1 MKEFKLPDVKAPR
14 FRPEVYNVLNKE
26 FIESF
31 KKNHPKYKHVED
43 EVLRKIIKTF
53 NKTIAQSVV
62 DLRDGVQLP
71 EQIGWLFIGT
81 CQASKKRNIDFSKS
95 RTYGV
100 SVENKNWASDGKLAK
115 IFFTNYAPKHKMKNR
130 EFWSFIACREFKR
143 NVAKTYPE
151 NWNMYVV
158 VDPKTK
164 IRLAYSKALYKDKKT
179 KETAV
184 ALENY
189 NEFDL

>member
-31 KKNHPKYKHVED
+31 KQKHPKYKDVED
-43 EVLRKIIKTF
+43 DILRKIIKTF
-53 NKTIAQSVV
+53 NKTVAQVVV
-62 DLRDGVQLP
+62 DFRDGIQLP

-81 CQASKKRNIDFSKS
+81 CQASKKRNVDFAKS
-95 RTYGV
+95 RAYGV

-130 EFWSFIACREFKR
+130 EFWSFVACREFKR
-143 NVAKTYPE
+143 NVSKTYPE
-151 NWNMYVV
+151 NWNMYVIV
-158 VDPKTK
+158 NPKTK
-164 IRLAYSKALYKDKKT
+164 IRLAYSKTLYKDKKV
-179 KETAV
+179 KETED

>member
-31 KKNHPKYKHVED
+31 KQKYPKYKHVED
-43 EVLRKIIKTF
+43 DVLRKIIKTF
-53 NKTIAQSVV
+53 NKTVAQTVV
-62 DLRDGVQLP
+62 DFRDGVQLP

-81 CQASKKRNIDFSKS
+81 CQASKKRNVDFAKS
-95 RTYGV
+95 RAYGV
-100 SVENKNWASDGKLAK
+100 SVENRNWASDGKLAK

-130 EFWSFIACREFKR
+130 EFWSFVACREFKR

-164 IRLAYSKALYKDKKT
+164 IRLAYSKALYKDKKA
-179 KETAV
+179 KETEA
-184 ALENY
+184 ALQNY